1 MVVSLQK
8 IISSGF
14 DAEQLC
20 IVEGKH
26 CWCVFVDVLVLESD
40 GNDLDAAVLAS
51 RAALKAT
58 KLPGVSVEEDAE
70 TATESLSLSYDPNDA
85 KSLQVESIP
94 VAVTLCQIAQSSVDY
109 FVDPSRAEQECAL
122 TRLTVAVDPRNGKV
136 LFVQKASEGAIE
148 PSVLLDMLSVACET
162 AQSLQ

>member
-1 MVVSLQK
+1 MQK
-8 IISSGF
+8 IISGGF

-40 GNDLDAAVLAS
+40 GNDLDAAVLAA

-70 TATESLSLSYDPNDA
+70 TATESLSLSDDPSEA
-85 KSLQVESIP
+85 KALNVDGVP

-109 FVDPSRAEQECAL
+109 FVDPSQAEGECAL
-122 TRLTVAVDPRNGKV
+122 TKLTVAVDPRNGKV
-136 LFVQKASEGAIE
+136 LFVQKASEGAVE
-148 PSVLLDMLSVACET
+148 PSVLLDMLSVACST
-162 AQSLQ
+162 AQKFE